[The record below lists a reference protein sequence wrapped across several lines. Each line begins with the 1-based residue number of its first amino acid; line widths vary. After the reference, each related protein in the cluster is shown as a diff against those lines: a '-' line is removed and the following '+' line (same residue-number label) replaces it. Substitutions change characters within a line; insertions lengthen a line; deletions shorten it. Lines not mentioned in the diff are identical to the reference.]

1 MYVLRAIV
9 NRGWCPIL
17 ITALAIIAVIY
28 EWPVT
33 VVAPIAGIILVVGLV
48 VTAIGAREKELAH
61 ASLRLKEL
69 AGYFNRRFMGNSPLS
84 IFAIIDGLYNIENPR
99 LWTWVQACDLSQRIF
114 NTWCSSFI
122 SRVESDIRT
131 RKFGVYIRT
140 YLNELWLINSH
151 YFELV
156 EQFGEVAQKVEIPQQ
171 TKEQYNRFVTEYNSF
186 AQDFRDNI
194 GELRKIA
201 HTEIEPPSVKFAK
214 ELPLVK

>member
-1 MYVLRAIV
+1 MYVLKAIV

-33 VVAPIAGIILVVGLV
+33 VVAPIAGIILVIGLV
-48 VTAIGAREKELAH
+48 VAVIGAREKELEH

-69 AGYFNRRFMGNSPLS
+69 AGYFNRRFMGSSSLS

-122 SRVESDIRT
+122 SRLESDIRT

-151 YFELV
+151 YFELI
-156 EQFGEVAQKVEIPQQ
+156 EQFGEVAQKVEVSRE

-194 GELRKIA
+194 GDLRKIA

-214 ELPLVK
+214 ELAAVK

>member
-1 MYVLRAIV
+1 MYILRAIV

-28 EWPVT
+28 EWPIT

-69 AGYFNRRFMGNSPLS
+69 AGYFNRRFMGSSSLS
-84 IFAIIDGLYNIENPR
+84 IFAIIDGLYNIEDPR

-114 NTWCSSFI
+114 NTWCSSFV
-122 SRVESDIRT
+122 SRLESDIRT

-151 YFELV
+151 YFELI
-156 EQFGEVAQKVEIPQQ
+156 EQFGEVAQKAEMVKGKAEEVKEKAAEVVEKVKETATEARKKAEAKFEEVKEQ
-171 TKEQYNRFVTEYNSF
+171 TK
-186 AQDFRDNI
+186 
-194 GELRKIA
+194 
-201 HTEIEPPSVKFAK
+201 
-214 ELPLVK
+214 

>member
-1 MYVLRAIV
+1 MYILRTIV

-33 VVAPIAGIILVVGLV
+33 VVAPIAGIILIVGLV

-156 EQFGEVAQKVEIPQQ
+156 EQFGEVAQKVEVSRE

-214 ELPLVK
+214 ELTV